1 MEDTW
6 NIALRFF
13 RACHSYTCIGVSVTN
28 AIPAAIAFTIKA
40 VITLGCRTP
49 LGEFL
54 RNSCVRSIRGCE
66 GTSSLMG
73 LWPVR
78 RRGRASSW
86 PSPRANHPA
95 GPPTPYATCRGCLPV
110 FSRPRAAVRQR
121 AGYPKSSPARRPFRR
136 ARAGQPPG
144 ATLRFPARQPPRH
157 AQAPTA
163 VTAQTSL
170 PTTAPAAVPSHQ
182 PPARGIP
189 ADGRAETPCSGHTG
203 NPQCTHCGSHA
214 AMPWPPKVPRRKRR

>member
-1 MEDTW
+1 VPLVHLHRCQCHQRDPGCDRVHHQSRHHTRLPRPACG
-6 NIALRFF
+6 ILAKFLRSLDSRLRRYVKFDGALASQAPR
-13 RACHSYTCIGVSVTN
+13 SGVVM
-28 AIPAAIAFTIKA
+28 AFTARKPPRRA
-40 VITLGCRTP
+40 TDP
-49 LGEFL
+49 LCNL
-54 RNSCVRSIRGCE
+54 
-66 GTSSLMG
+66 
-73 LWPVR
+73 
-78 RRGRASSW
+78 
-86 PSPRANHPA
+86 
-95 GPPTPYATCRGCLPV
+95 RGCLPV
-110 FSRPRAAVRQR
+110 FPRPRAAARQR

-189 ADGRAETPCSGHTG
+189 ADGRAETPCSGHTA

-214 AMPWPPKVPRRKRR
+214 AMP

>member
-6 NIALRFF
+6 HIALRFF

-40 VITLGCRTP
+40 VITLGCRAP
-49 LGEFL
+49 LVEFL

-95 GPPTPYATCRGCLPV
+95 GPPTPYATCEDV
-110 FSRPRAAVRQR
+110 YQFSRGRGLLRDSARVIQNLRQR
-121 AGYPKSSPARRPFRR
+121 DGRFDERGPGSRQ
-136 ARAGQPPG
+136 GQPFDFLPDSRLD
-144 ATLRFPARQPPRH
+144 TPR
-157 AQAPTA
+157 
-163 VTAQTSL
+163 
-170 PTTAPAAVPSHQ
+170 
-182 PPARGIP
+182 
-189 ADGRAETPCSGHTG
+189 
-203 NPQCTHCGSHA
+203 
-214 AMPWPPKVPRRKRR
+214 PRRR